1 MAHFRVARRYARAL
15 LTLAEEQKKLERIGS
30 DVEKIWALV
39 RASRELELFL
49 QNPTI
54 MKDKKTRALREIFS
68 KTVDSLTLHFLLL
81 LVAKGREKILMPI
94 IEQFRLLVDE
104 RMGIVR
110 AEVSS
115 AVALNKQQEKGLV
128 KQLEGYTGKKVQVQY
143 SLDRSL
149 QGGFTARIGDT
160 VFDASIRHQLELLRK
175 KFIADGSV
183 GN

>member
-104 RMGIVR
+104 RDGHRSRRGELRGGVEQATGER
-110 AEVSS
+110 ARE
-115 AVALNKQQEKGLV
+115 ATRRL
-128 KQLEGYTGKKVQVQY
+128 Y
-143 SLDRSL
+143 R
-149 QGGFTARIGDT
+149 
-160 VFDASIRHQLELLRK
+160 
-175 KFIADGSV
+175 
-183 GN
+183 

>member
-81 LVAKGREKILMPI
+81 LVAKGREK
-94 IEQFRLLVDE
+94 
-104 RMGIVR
+104 
-110 AEVSS
+110 
-115 AVALNKQQEKGLV
+115 
-128 KQLEGYTGKKVQVQY
+128 Y
-143 SLDRSL
+143 
-149 QGGFTARIGDT
+149 
-160 VFDASIRHQLELLRK
+160 
-175 KFIADGSV
+175 
-183 GN
+183 

>member
-104 RMGIVR
+104 RDGHRSRRGELRGGVEQATGER
-110 AEVSS
+110 ARE
-115 AVALNKQQEKGLV
+115 A
-128 KQLEGYTGKKVQVQY
+128 T
-143 SLDRSL
+143 R
-149 QGGFTARIGDT
+149 RIY
-160 VFDASIRHQLELLRK
+160 R
-175 KFIADGSV
+175 
-183 GN
+183 

>member
-1 MAHFRVARRYARAL
+1 
-15 LTLAEEQKKLERIGS
+15 
-30 DVEKIWALV
+30 
-39 RASRELELFL
+39 
-49 QNPTI
+49 
-54 MKDKKTRALREIFS
+54 
-68 KTVDSLTLHFLLL
+68 
-81 LVAKGREKILMPI
+81 MPI

-128 KQLEGYTGKKVQVQY
+128 RQLEGYTGKKVQVQY

>member
-30 DVEKIWALV
+30 DVEKISALV
-39 RASRELELFL
+39 RASRDLELFL

-68 KTVDSLTLHFLLL
+68 KTVDSTTLHFLLL
-81 LVAKGREKILMPI
+81 LVAKGRENILMPI
-94 IEQFRLLVDE
+94 IGQFRLLVDE
-104 RMGIVR
+104 KMGIVR
-110 AEVSS
+110 AEVTS
-115 AVALNKQQEKGLV
+115 AVALTEQQEKGLV
-128 KQLEGYTGKKVQVQY
+128 NRLEGFTGKKVQVQY

-149 QGGFTARIGDT
+149 QGGFLARIGDT